1 MGYTDSVG
9 ALFVTYI
16 YQPFFNILVG
26 LSWLVGRVFGDP
38 DMGIAVILFALVVRI
53 ILLPLDFAFDRSED
67 EKLAI
72 SNKIKQLQKEYRSDQ
87 VRLKQEIKKV
97 MRGNPGPVISETIN
111 IAIQVIIILMLY
123 RIFKTGLEGADL
135 HLLYPFMPE
144 IKTPINLLFL
154 NEFDLSQTNN
164 TLNFIQSLLIFAIE
178 GLHMLFSPGPTSR
191 RDFLSLA
198 IIFPIISFIV
208 FMFLPSGKKLFIITT
223 LLFSIGVM
231 LVKQALFWYHS
242 LTGTHSDATSVAAPH

>member
-1 MGYTDSVG
+1 MG
-9 ALFVTYI
+9 AFFVTYI

-26 LSWLVGRVFGDP
+26 IYWLVGRMFGEP
-38 DMGIAVILFALVVRI
+38 DMGVAVILFALVVRI
-53 ILLPLDFAFDRSED
+53 ILLPLDFAFDRSEN

-72 SNKIKQLQKEYRSDQ
+72 TEKIKKLQKEYRTDP
-87 VRLKQEIKKV
+87 VRLKQEVRKV
-97 MRGNPGPVISETIN
+97 MHGNPGPVISETIN
-111 IAIQVIIILMLY
+111 IVIQVIIILMLY
-123 RIFKTGLEGADL
+123 RIFKTGLEGEDL

-154 NEFDLSQTNN
+154 GKFDLSQTNN
-164 TLNFIQSLLIFAIE
+164 TLNLIQSLLIFAIE
-178 GLHMLFSPGPTSR
+178 GIHMLFSPDPTSR

-198 IIFPIISFIV
+198 ILFPIVSFVV
-208 FMFLPSGKKLFIITT
+208 FIFLPSGKKLFIITT

-242 LTGTHSDATSVAAPH
+242 LTGTHSDTKSEVAPH

>member
-1 MGYTDSVG
+1 MGTI
-9 ALFVTYI
+9 FVTYI

-26 LSWLVGRVFGDP
+26 LYWLIGQIFGDP
-38 DMGIAVILFALVVRI
+38 DMGIAVILFALVIRI
-53 ILLPLDFAFDRSED
+53 ILLPLDFAFDRSES

-72 SNKIKQLQKEYRSDQ
+72 TEKIKKLQKEYRSDQ
-87 VRLKQEIKKV
+87 VGLKLEIKKV

-135 HLLYPFMPE
+135 PLLYPFMPE
-144 IKTPINLLFL
+144 VKTPINLLFL

-164 TLNFIQSLLIFAIE
+164 TLNLIQSLLIFAIE
-178 GLHMLFSPGPTSR
+178 GLHMLFSPDPTSR

-198 IIFPIISFIV
+198 IIFPIISFLV
-208 FMFLPSGKKLFIITT
+208 FMFLPAGKKLFIITS
-223 LLFSIGVM
+223 LLFSIAVM

-242 LTGTHSDATSVAAPH
+242 LTGTHPDVASGAAPH

>member
-1 MGYTDSVG
+1 MG
-9 ALFVTYI
+9 AIFVTYI

-26 LSWLVGRVFGDP
+26 LYWLVGQVFGDP
-38 DMGIAVILFALVVRI
+38 DMGVAVILFALVVRI
-53 ILLPLDFAFDRSED
+53 ILLPLDFAFDRSES

-72 SNKIKQLQKEYRSDQ
+72 TEKIKKLQKEYRSDT
-87 VRLKQEIKKV
+87 VGLKLEIKKV

-144 IKTPINLLFL
+144 VKTPINLLFL

-178 GLHMLFSPGPTSR
+178 GLHMLFSPDPTSR

-198 IIFPIISFIV
+198 IIFPIISFLV
-208 FMFLPSGKKLFIITT
+208 FMFLPAGKKLFIITS
-223 LLFSIGVM
+223 LLFSIGV
-231 LVKQALFWYHS
+231 LLIKQALFWYHS
-242 LTGTHSDATSVAAPH
+242 LTGTHSDVTSGAAPH

>member
-1 MGYTDSVG
+1 MGYTNVVG

-26 LSWLVGRVFGDP
+26 LYWLVGQVFGDA
-38 DMGIAVILFALVVRI
+38 DMGVAVILFALVVRI

-198 IIFPIISFIV
+198 ILFPIVSFLV
-208 FMFLPSGKKLFIITT
+208 FMFLPSGKKLFIITS

-242 LTGTHSDATSVAAPH
+242 LTGTHSDATSEVVSH

>member
-1 MGYTDSVG
+1 MG
-9 ALFVTYI
+9 AIFVTYI

-26 LSWLVGRVFGDP
+26 LYWLVGQVFGDP
-38 DMGIAVILFALVVRI
+38 DMGVAVILFALVVRI
-53 ILLPLDFAFDRSED
+53 ILLPLDFAFDRSES

-72 SNKIKQLQKEYRSDQ
+72 TEKIKKLQKEYRSDT
-87 VRLKQEIKKV
+87 VGLKLEIKKV

-144 IKTPINLLFL
+144 VKTPINLLFL
-154 NEFDLSQTNN
+154 DRFDLSQTNN

-178 GLHMLFSPGPTSR
+178 GLHMLFSPDPTSR

-198 IIFPIISFIV
+198 IIFPIISFLV
-208 FMFLPSGKKLFIITT
+208 FMFLPAGKKLFIITS
-223 LLFSIGVM
+223 LLFSIGV
-231 LVKQALFWYHS
+231 LLIKQALFWYHS
-242 LTGTHSDATSVAAPH
+242 LTGTHSDVTSGAAPH